1 MGLEERLARVLHR
14 VDDYAP
20 RDDLLTRLGRSID
33 ADVEHR
39 GRLRRTVIAICAL
52 AVAAGVH
59 LLAAVTV
66 GRGGGLVLTG
76 WKLELLETVVLA
88 VLLVVLG
95 PMIRRLGV
103 DYLADV
109 FRHNPETGRR
119 FQQLLD
125 IAYHLTFGG
134 LIVLTLDVTRL
145 DVQVPLVRALQDSA
159 ERLAAFLL
167 AMGAAHAV
175 NLLVLPVVGL
185 VFGAGRRRVARRL
198 AGDAAPPP
206 SRRAVAADRVAT
218 WLVVGLAAITV
229 VGVLLLVGILIGLGA
244 S

>member
-1 MGLEERLARVLHR
+1 MALEERLARILHR
-14 VDDYAP
+14 VDDYTP
-20 RDDLLTRLGRSID
+20 RDDLLGRVARSID

-39 GRLRRTVIAICAL
+39 RRLRRTVAAISAL
-52 AVAAGVH
+52 TVAAVVH
-59 LLAAVTV
+59 LVAAVTV
-66 GRGGGLVLTG
+66 GRDGRLVLTG
-76 WKLELLETVVLA
+76 WTLELLEAVVLV

-109 FRHNPETGRR
+109 FRQNPETGRR

-134 LIVLTLDVTRL
+134 LIVITFDVTRL
-145 DVQVPLVRALQDSA
+145 AAQVPLARALQGSA
-159 ERLAAFLL
+159 ERVAVFLAAL
-167 AMGAAHAV
+167 GIAHAL

-185 VFGAGRRRVARRL
+185 VFGAGRRRAARRL

-206 SRRAVAADRVAT
+206 APAAVSADRVAT
-218 WLVVGLAAITV
+218 WLVAGLAATIV
-229 VGVLLLVGILIGLGA
+229 VGALLLVGVLIGLGA
-244 S
+244 G